1 MELNLNKVL
10 NYKHQELFQSTAP
23 ELCVRGG
30 KNAGKSYSIADKLL
44 LQPRLQPGKKL
55 KAIVVR
61 KTLPRIKA
69 SVLEI
74 LEKRAEVHKIE
85 FKLNRADYVA
95 QCLGLKILFL
105 SMENKGDHEKAK
117 SVTDVDFVWMNEITE
132 LREIDYDMLR
142 MIIRGGESSFSQLV
156 FDFNPIG
163 KTSWVYKRFFENSN
177 GSNGVQKI
185 HYTVFDNPWA
195 KENEIEILK
204 SYEHI
209 NKNLYDINFL
219 GRWGELEGIIY
230 DWDMDTPL
238 PEKVDEVFYGLDFGY
253 SIDPAAL
260 ICIYRKADEFWVEE
274 VIYETGLTNQDL
286 AKKMKAKDIDEK
298 ADIYADSAEPK
309 SIEELCREG
318 FNVKPCAKGPDSVRA
333 GVDYLASLKIHIV
346 DGSERISR
354 EQRSYVRK
362 QDKDGNY
369 LPVPID
375 FDNHAM
381 DAIRYGIF
389 THMKQAGVGVAVAN
403 WDFMPE

>member
-44 LQPRLQPGKKL
+44 LQPRLQPDKKL
-55 KAIVVR
+55 KAVVVR
-61 KTLPRIKA
+61 KTLPRIKS

-85 FKLNRADYVA
+85 FELNRSDYVA

-117 SVTDVDFVWMNEITE
+117 SMTDVDFVWMNEITE

-163 KTSWVYKRFFENSN
+163 KTSWVYKRFFENGN
-177 GSNGVQKI
+177 GKTHKL
-185 HYTVFDNPWA
+185 HYTVYDNPWA
-195 KENEIEILK
+195 REEEIDILR

-219 GRWGELEGIIY
+219 GMWGELEGIIY

-238 PEKVDEVFYGLDFGY
+238 PEKIDERIYGLDFGY
-253 SIDPAAL
+253 SVNPAAL
-260 ICIYRKADEFWVEE
+260 IRIYRKADEFWVEE
-274 VIYETGLTNQDL
+274 VIYKKGLTNQAL
-286 AKKMKAKDIDEK
+286 GKLMEEKGIDK
-298 ADIYADSAEPK
+298 NADIYADSAEPK
-309 SIEELCREG
+309 SIQEIYNMG
-318 FNVKPCAKGPDSVRA
+318 FNIKPCVKGADSVRA

-375 FDNHAM
+375 FNNHAM

-389 THMKQAGVGVAVAN
+389 THCKCARANVAVAD
-403 WDFMPE
+403 WDVRPN